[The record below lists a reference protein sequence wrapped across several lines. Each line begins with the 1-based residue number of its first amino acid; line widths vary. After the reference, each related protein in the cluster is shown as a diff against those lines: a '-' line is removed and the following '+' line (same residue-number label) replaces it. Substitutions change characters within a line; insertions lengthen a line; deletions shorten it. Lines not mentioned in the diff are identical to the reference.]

1 MSNAEKVNKGKLDRI
16 GQSIGQQFDRV
27 GCSIGLKVRSN
38 IHSIGWLAWSAGS
51 FKWIVS
57 SFDEKDVFVYDGLYY
72 LSSRPI
78 EQLFDRL
85 AQPIG

>member
-1 MSNAEKVNKGKLDRI
+1 MELDRI
-16 GQSIGQQFDRV
+16 DHSIGQLFDRV
-27 GCSIGLKVRSN
+27 GCSIGLKSVRTSR
-38 IHSIGWLAWSAGS
+38 SIDRLARSAGS

-57 SFDEKDVFVYDGLYY
+57 SFDVKDVFVYDGCTTF
-72 LSSRPI
+72 SGWPI

>member
-1 MSNAEKVNKGKLDRI
+1 MYLDRVDH
-16 GQSIGQQFDRV
+16 SIGQQFDRV

-38 IHSIGWLAWSAGS
+38 IHSIGRLARSAGS

-57 SFDEKDVFVYDGLYY
+57 SFDVKDVFVYDGLYY
-72 LSSRPI
+72 LSSWPI